1 MFFVVLLYL
10 ALLALVIWVY
20 LLITRE
26 FADIAQSKGYDR
38 TRYWRISFWLGMVGD
53 LIILALPDLTQRKL
67 QQQVLEQLQIMNGHQ
82 EEERV
87 KTSAGAGYAASS
99 TSIELPQL

>member
-1 MFFVVLLYL
+1 MFFLVLLYL

-38 TRYWRISFWLGMVGD
+38 TRYWRISFWLGMAGD
-53 LIILALPDLTQRKL
+53 LIILALPDLNQRKL
-67 QQQVLEQLQIMNGHQ
+67 QQQMLEQLKIMNGNQ
-82 EEERV
+82 AEELV
-87 KTSAGAGYAASS
+87 QSSAGTSRAVSS
-99 TSIELPQL
+99 SSFELPQL